1 MKSKNRSF
9 GSVFFSVLGMILLAL
24 IITAVVLF
32 LVVRAKMAD
41 AELRL
46 DDVVGYAHLAPDS
59 RTQHLSFSPDAKMT
73 LTFDKSDLWY
83 FLYRYYDGEEW
94 LGKTNETLSR
104 QHLELTGL
112 GMDISEDGIIFDV
125 EMYHRNTRLAF
136 SVLCKVSCAEGV
148 ITVRPSDLIVLG
160 HKISL
165 SRFTS
170 TKLAKALNITKQNMA
185 LTYTPELTFIREI
198 ETISLGD
205 GTFSL
210 TGEMSTEFLEQNVIS
225 SQRIMIMRF
234 TQKECCYAGPVI
246 DDYCDDPMVCYAT
259 LLPLL
264 QDDPGL
270 YTEFLDQFF
279 TLKTPRFLELDS
291 KNEGIV
297 YRWFPQFKEDY
308 TQVSFDV
315 RERYELSFKILKSI
329 AQYSSDAFAAK
340 KTFAIANGELTYKK
354 APFAF
359 DSFYG
364 GNYWTYCAIIDLENA
379 RPCLYIRST
388 VGYGSYLPVSKLID
402 SEGSLSA
409 PVVPDLGY
417 APGILV
423 RGADGFPYVLAF
435 TGGDEFEAMVLNEEY
450 FQQLMSCES
459 FPVADI
465 RPNT

>member
-24 IITAVVLF
+24 LITAVVLF
-32 LVVRAKMAD
+32 FVVRAKMAD

-46 DDVVGYAHLAPDS
+46 DDVVSYAHSQPDS

-73 LTFDKSDLWY
+73 VSFDKSDLWY

-94 LGKTNETLSR
+94 LEKTNGTLSGL
-104 QHLELTGL
+104 HLELTGL

-136 SVLCKVSCAEGV
+136 SVLCKISCTEGV
-148 ITVRPSDLIVLG
+148 ITVRPSDLIILG
-160 HKISL
+160 HKVSL

-170 TKLAKALNITKQNMA
+170 TKLAKTLKITKQNMA
-185 LTYTPELTFIREI
+185 FTYTPELTFMREI
-198 ETISLGD
+198 ETISLGN
-205 GTFSL
+205 GILSL

-225 SQRIMIMRF
+225 SQRIMVMRF
-234 TQKECCYAGPVI
+234 TQKECCYAGPVL
-246 DDYCDDPMVCYAT
+246 DDYCDDPAVCYAT

-279 TLKTPRFLELDS
+279 ALKTPKFLELEK

-297 YRWFPQFKEDY
+297 YRWFPQFREDY
-308 TQVSFDV
+308 TQVIFDV
-315 RERYELSFKILKSI
+315 RERYERYLSLLSSM
-329 AQYSSDAFAAK
+329 AQYTSDAFAAK
-340 KTFAIANGELTYKK
+340 KTFAVANGELTYKK
-354 APFAF
+354 APFSF

-364 GNYWTYCAIIDLENA
+364 GYSGAYRSAVDLENA

-388 VGYGSYLPVSKLID
+388 VGYGSYLPVSRLID
-402 SEGSLSA
+402 SEASLSC

-435 TGGDEFEAMVLNEEY
+435 TGGEEFEAIVLDEDC
-450 FQQLMSCES
+450 FRDLMSSEV

-465 RPNT
+465 RPAS